1 MLLRHGCWLRRVVE
15 MNRLMITLPD
25 GVFEQLQVL
34 AKQEGVSVSQYVTY
48 AVAKQIERVDDQPPA
63 GNAGDEIAGA
73 PNPTREMSLDAAM
86 GAESK
91 AIFGLDAL

>member
-1 MLLRHGCWLRRVVE
+1 

-25 GVFEQLQVL
+25 AVFEQLQVL

-63 GNAGDEIAGA
+63 GNVGNEIPGGR
-73 PNPTREMSLDAAM
+73 NSTHEVSLDTAM
-86 GAESK
+86 GAESQ
-91 AIFGLDAL
+91 AIFGLDSL